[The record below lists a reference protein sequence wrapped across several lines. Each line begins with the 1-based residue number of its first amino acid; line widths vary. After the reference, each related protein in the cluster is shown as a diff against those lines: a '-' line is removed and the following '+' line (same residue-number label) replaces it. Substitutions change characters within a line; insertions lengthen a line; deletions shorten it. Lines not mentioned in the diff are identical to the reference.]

1 MVNLNYSINGK
12 DLQYIK
18 ITLEPGQEAIAEQGA
33 MMYVDKSV
41 QIDTVLGDGS
51 ASRFGVLGRFWGA
64 LKRSFT
70 GEAMFSSVYRNT
82 GAKPQ
87 DISIA
92 APSPGEIIPVN
103 LDEHGGT
110 IVCQKGAYIA
120 GQPGQRIQLA
130 FQKRLRVGFFGGEGF
145 IMQKI
150 SGQGTVFIHAS
161 GSLKEVELTPDHE
174 LKIDTG
180 CLVWMSSTV
189 RYDIKYTGRLKN
201 SLFGG
206 EGLFYATVSGPGKV
220 WIQSLPM
227 ERLSRTLMNSA
238 LTGSHSRSSWAG
250 KLYLLLIIV
259 IAIATLTAKP

>member
-51 ASRFGVLGRFWGA
+51 TSRFGVLGRFWGA

-82 GAKPQ
+82 GVKPQ

-92 APSPGEIIPVN
+92 APSPGEIIPIN

-130 FQKRLRVGFFGGEGF
+130 FQKRLRVGFSAA
-145 IMQKI
+145 K
-150 SGQGTVFIHAS
+150 AS
-161 GSLKEVELTPDHE
+161 LCKKSAGRA
-174 LKIDTG
+174 
-180 CLVWMSSTV
+180 
-189 RYDIKYTGRLKN
+189 RY
-201 SLFGG
+201 LFM
-206 EGLFYATVSGPGKV
+206 
-220 WIQSLPM
+220 LPA
-227 ERLSRTLMNSA
+227 R
-238 LTGSHSRSSWAG
+238 
-250 KLYLLLIIV
+250 
-259 IAIATLTAKP
+259 